1 MGPFRKDRDV
11 DDSKSVLTQ
20 LVITEEQQKAF
31 DTLILKLKDELDASS
46 VLLIER
52 SGLLLA
58 SYGEAT
64 INDLSISSLI
74 AGIFKSISA
83 LTSLMGEPEV
93 RTLQH
98 HGNRNTLV
106 LVLLESKDVL
116 ALLLPPGTQ
125 PSTFEGPLG
134 EAVRTLTPLL
144 IAARESTRNKPF
156 SFSKDTISLFL
167 GRL

>member
-1 MGPFRKDRDV
+1 M

-20 LVITEEQQKAF
+20 LVISEEQQREIDGLLAS
-31 DTLILKLKDELDASS
+31 LKEKLEASS

-52 SGLLLA
+52 SGLLLS
-58 SYGEAT
+58 SYGEGT

-98 HGNRNTLV
+98 HGNRNTMV
-106 LVLLESKDVL
+106 LVLLESQDVL
-116 ALLLPPGTQ
+116 AVMLPPGTQ
-125 PSTFEGPLG
+125 PTAYEGLLD
-134 EAVRTLTPLL
+134 ETVRAVTPIL
-144 IAARESTRNKPF
+144 ISARESTKSKPF

>member
-1 MGPFRKDRDV
+1 M

-20 LVITEEQQKAF
+20 IVISEEQQKEI
-31 DTLILKLKDELDASS
+31 DSLLQHLKQELDASS

-52 SGLLLA
+52 SGLLLS
-58 SYGEAT
+58 SYGEGT

-98 HGNRNTLV
+98 HGNRNTMV
-106 LVLLESKDVL
+106 LVLLESQDVL
-116 ALLLPPGTQ
+116 ALMLPPGTQ
-125 PSTFEGPLG
+125 PSRYEGPL
-134 EAVRTLTPLL
+134 EETVRALTPVL
-144 IAARESTRNKPF
+144 IAARDSTKNKPF

>member
-1 MGPFRKDRDV
+1 M

-20 LVITEEQQKAF
+20 LVITEEQQKEL
-31 DTLILKLKDELDASS
+31 DTLLQRLKEKLDASA

-52 SGLLLA
+52 SGLLL
-58 SYGEAT
+58 STYGEGT

-98 HGNRNTLV
+98 HGNRNTMV

-116 ALLLPPGTQ
+116 ALMLPPGAQ
-125 PSTFEGPLG
+125 PSSYEEPLD
-134 EAVRTLTPLL
+134 ETVRAVTPLL
-144 IAARESTRNKPF
+144 IAARESTKNKPF

>member
-1 MGPFRKDRDV
+1 MARRKDGDV
-11 DDSKSVLTQ
+11 DDKSVLTQ
-20 LVITEEQQKAF
+20 LVISEQQQQEI
-31 DTLILKLKDELDASS
+31 DGLLQRLKQHLDASS

-52 SGLLLA
+52 SGLLLS
-58 SYGEAT
+58 SYGEGT

-98 HGNRNTLV
+98 HGNRNTMV
-106 LVLLESKDVL
+106 LVLMESKDVL
-116 ALLLPPGTQ
+116 AAMLPPGTQ
-125 PSTFEGPLG
+125 PSAFEG
-134 EAVRTLTPLL
+134 AVDETVRALTPVL
-144 IAARESTRNKPF
+144 ISARESTKNKPF

>member
-1 MGPFRKDRDV
+1 M

-20 LVITEEQQKAF
+20 LVITEEQQREL
-31 DTLILKLKDELDASS
+31 DDQLLRLKDKVDASS

-52 SGLLLA
+52 SGLLLS
-58 SYGEAT
+58 SYGEGT

-98 HGNRNTLV
+98 HGNRNTMV
-106 LVLLESKDVL
+106 LVLLESKDVM
-116 ALLLPPGTQ
+116 ALMLPAGT
-125 PSTFEGPLG
+125 PASAFEGPLD
-134 EAVRTLTPLL
+134 EAVRTVTPLL
-144 IAARESTRNKPF
+144 IAARESTKNKPF

>member
-1 MGPFRKDRDV
+1 M
-11 DDSKSVLTQ
+11 DDSKAVLTQ
-20 LVITEEQQKAF
+20 LVITEEQQKEI
-31 DTLILKLKDELDASS
+31 DGLLQGLKGALDASS

-52 SGLLLA
+52 SGLLLS
-58 SYGEAT
+58 SYGEGT

-98 HGNRNTLV
+98 HGNRNTMV

-116 ALLLPPGTQ
+116 AMMLPPGTQ
-125 PSTFEGPLG
+125 PDVYEAQLD
-134 EAVRTLTPLL
+134 EAVKALTPVL
-144 IAARESTRNKPF
+144 IAARESTKNKPF

>member
-1 MGPFRKDRDV
+1 M
-11 DDSKSVLTQ
+11 DDSKSVMTQ
-20 LVITEEQQKAF
+20 LVITEEQQKEF
-31 DTLILKLKDELDASS
+31 DALLLRLKEVLEASS

-52 SGLLLA
+52 SGLLLS
-58 SYGEAT
+58 SYGEET

-98 HGNRNTLV
+98 HGNRNTMV

-116 ALLLPPGTQ
+116 AMLLPPGTP
-125 PSTFEGPLG
+125 PSAFEGPLD
-134 EAVRTLTPLL
+134 ETVRALTPVL
-144 IAARESTRNKPF
+144 IAARESTKNKPF

>member
-1 MGPFRKDRDV
+1 M

-20 LVITEEQQKAF
+20 LVITEEQQKEL
-31 DTLILKLKDELDASS
+31 DTLLQRLKEKLDASA

-52 SGLLLA
+52 SGLLL
-58 SYGEAT
+58 STYGEGT

-98 HGNRNTLV
+98 HGNRNTMV

-116 ALLLPPGTQ
+116 ALMLPPGTQ
-125 PSTFEGPLG
+125 PSSYEEPLD
-134 EAVRTLTPLL
+134 EVVRTVTPLL
-144 IAARESTRNKPF
+144 IAARESTKNKPF

>member
-1 MGPFRKDRDV
+1 M

-20 LVITEEQQKAF
+20 LVISEAQQQEIDGLLQRLKEE
-31 DTLILKLKDELDASS
+31 LNASS

-52 SGLLLA
+52 SGLLL
-58 SYGEAT
+58 STYGEGT

-98 HGNRNTLV
+98 HGNRNTMV
-106 LVLLESKDVL
+106 LVLLESQDVL
-116 ALLLPPGTQ
+116 AIMLPPGTQ
-125 PSTFEGPLG
+125 PSSYEGPLD
-134 EAVRTLTPLL
+134 EAVRTLTPVL
-144 IAARESTRNKPF
+144 IAARESTKNQPF